1 MELVLYTANNSRGF
15 LVEWLLE
22 EIGEPYRR
30 ELLDLSAGEHKQEPY
45 LAIHPLGVV
54 PALVVDG
61 RPIIE
66 SLAISLFLADAFPAA
81 GLAPAAGGPERG
93 AYYQWMV
100 YATATVEPSLSAAFI
115 RGLGCAPAERRSCAT
130 AEECSAFAA
139 VLRPVEPGM
148 TRGHLLESGGSA
160 ADIVLATEL
169 YWANQVGLLAESEAA
184 RHYLSALMDRPSF
197 RRALSRSAPT

>member
-1 MELVLYTANNSRGF
+1 MELVLYTADNSRGF

-30 ELLDLSAGEHKQEPY
+30 ELLDLSAAEHKQEAY

-66 SLAISLFLADAFPAA
+66 SLAISLFLADAFPDA
-81 GLAPAAGGPERG
+81 GLSPAVGSPERG
-93 AYYQWMV
+93 SYYQWMV
-100 YATATVEPSLSAAFI
+100 YATATIESSLSAAFV
-115 RGLGCAPAERRSCAT
+115 RGLSCPPADRSSCAT
-130 AEECSAFAA
+130 AEERSAFEA
-139 VLRPVEPGM
+139 VLRPVEAGM
-148 TRGHLLESGGSA
+148 KREHLLESGSSA

-197 RRALSRSAPT
+197 RRAVSRSTAT